1 MKALCI
7 DEGNAISAVKAERMR
22 KNNAKENANKKRMRE
37 EIKRKRNTDGTIEM
51 AKNKWKKCMST
62 ITNQQITV
70 DSQEMLINSKNS
82 QISIL
87 RTQNTF
93 FLCILQCVGRWN
105 EQKIVLNVKFKL
117 NSIRMKNQSSDGINQ
132 FKIHGYRSQLPPPS
146 ISFFLLFRRYHLR
159 SLKTSTK
166 KSLIYIL
173 LNETIMKFMNGINQR
188 RPYLKRLIRI

>member
-1 MKALCI
+1 
-7 DEGNAISAVKAERMR
+7 MR

-146 ISFFLLFRRYHLR
+146 ISFFLLFRR
-159 SLKTSTK
+159 
-166 KSLIYIL
+166 
-173 LNETIMKFMNGINQR
+173 TIA
-188 RPYLKRLIRI
+188 